1 MKILCIF
8 LIFVFTASCGPSVS
22 QKKTRERTRKTAE
35 SEVEC
40 FLVRGV
46 CKTSCNSWEYISTY
60 CNNKPCCVLRE
71 YIQPNTKHVTTKH
84 VTTTTAHTH
93 ATSNSTT
100 RNNTVL

>member
-35 SEVEC
+35 REMEC
-40 FLVRGV
+40 LLVRGV
-46 CKTSCNSWEYISTY
+46 CKTSCSSWEYIYTY
-60 CNNKPCCVLRE
+60 CNNKPCCVLRD
-71 YIQPNTKHVTTKH
+71 YIQPDAKHVTAKH
-84 VTTTTAHTH
+84 VTTTIAYTH

-100 RNNTVL
+100 LYNTVL